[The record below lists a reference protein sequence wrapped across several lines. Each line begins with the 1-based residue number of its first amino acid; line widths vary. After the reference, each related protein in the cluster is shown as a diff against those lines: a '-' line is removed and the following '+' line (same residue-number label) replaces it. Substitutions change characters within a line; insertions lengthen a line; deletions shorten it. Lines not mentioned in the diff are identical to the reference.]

1 MSPPRARHG
10 LALTELRPS
19 SFPAFRD
26 SIIAA
31 EARGASHAL
40 RSYPGYP
47 KVPLPRPRRRALT
60 SFDAIVL
67 NRRTARGLAAAQP
80 DAKALGRILYLGHGV
95 TGPDGRAPAPS
106 AGNLQ
111 AVELHLITLAPG
123 WLPAGAYHY
132 DRNGHHLARLADGG
146 DRGSLAA
153 HVPSL
158 AQIEG
163 GGLLLVLAGDLER
176 AAAKYRERAAR
187 FLLLEAGHVMQS
199 LCLSAASVK
208 HGVVP
213 IGGYFEAA
221 LAERLVLPE
230 TDVVLYAAILG
241 APRL

>member
-26 SIIAA
+26 GILAA
-31 EARGASHAL
+31 EARGVAHAL
-40 RSYPGYP
+40 RGYPGHP
-47 KVPLPRPRRRALT
+47 QIALPRPRRRALA

-67 NRRTARGLAAAQP
+67 SRRCARALAAAQP
-80 DAKALGRILYLGHGV
+80 DAKTLGRILYLGHGV
-95 TGPDGRAPAPS
+95 TGPDGRGPAPS

-111 AVELHLITLAPG
+111 AVELYLITLAPG

-132 DRNGHHLARLADGG
+132 DRNGHHLSRVTEGGRREDLAP
-146 DRGSLAA
+146 

-158 AQIEG
+158 SQVEG
-163 GGLLLVLAGDLER
+163 GGLLLVLAGDLGR
-176 AAAKYRERAAR
+176 AEAKYRERAGR

-199 LCLSAASVK
+199 LCLAAASVK

-230 TDVVLYAAILG
+230 TDVVLYAAVLG
-241 APRL
+241 APR